1 VAREEKKE
9 VFRSTVAIKLASIRD
24 LVRIASTAAAS
35 MQPTYILRYKD
46 KEGKTVIGF
55 LAVFRDY
62 YNLYGLPL
70 FYYVIDHDNE
80 LKDANYVLVRLDE
93 SGEKIE
99 PSKTT
104 KPGYIAVPIV
114 NVDKAP
120 EFLLPSK
127 VD

>member
-1 VAREEKKE
+1 MAREEKKE

>member
-1 VAREEKKE
+1 LSRDEKKD
-9 VFRSTVAIKLASIRD
+9 VFRSTVAIRLASIRD
-24 LVRIASTAAAS
+24 LIRIASTAAAS
-35 MQPTYILRYKD
+35 MQPTYILRYKN

-70 FYYVIDHDNE
+70 FYYVVDRDNE
-80 LKDANYVLVRLDE
+80 LRDANYVLVMLDE
-93 SGEKIE
+93 TGEKIE

-120 EFLLPSK
+120 DFLLPSE
-127 VD
+127 VE

>member
-1 VAREEKKE
+1 MALEEKKGL
-9 VFRSTVAIKLASIRD
+9 FRSTVAIKLASIRD
-24 LVRIASTAAAS
+24 LIRIASTAAAS
-35 MQPTYILRYKD
+35 MQPTYILRYRD
-46 KEGKTVIGF
+46 REGKTVIGF

-114 NVDKAP
+114 DVDKAP

>member
-1 VAREEKKE
+1 VALEEKKGL
-9 VFRSTVAIKLASIRD
+9 FRSTVAIKLASIRD
-24 LVRIASTAAAS
+24 LIRIASTAAAS
-35 MQPTYILRYKD
+35 MQPTYILRYRD
-46 KEGKTVIGF
+46 REGKTVIGF

-114 NVDKAP
+114 DVDKAP

>member
-1 VAREEKKE
+1 M
-9 VFRSTVAIKLASIRD
+9 KLASIRD